1 MTKRIPLVT
10 TETTEMLF
18 ENKKS
23 YEKKES
29 PITEC
34 YYCVILL
41 IIGDFF
47 RHSFSQVIQ

>member
-23 YEKKES
+23 YEKKEKVLYAAPELTDLKS
-29 PITEC
+29 LVK
-34 YYCVILL
+34 YW
-41 IIGDFF
+41 
-47 RHSFSQVIQ
+47 